1 MVLKN
6 SEVWDL
12 RALRCFLSV
21 ARHNS
26 LTRASVELGVSESA
40 VSQRLKNLERA
51 MGLKLYESPGGRF
64 RITPTG
70 SRLIEMAVDVFNR
83 IDGFRAELG
92 AGQPAGSLAV
102 ATQDAVVRYVLPEV
116 ARSFASQNPT
126 IRLELMTRNVDETL
140 RAVRLGE
147 ADLGIVSE
155 TPLPNSLTFVPL
167 RSYQA
172 QFVAPKGHPLFAAG
186 PPAIEDLLTPA
197 TIERFPLIAPEHGD
211 ATHAHIHAA
220 LARLNLPYNIA
231 FEVGTT
237 ETVKHY
243 VRLGLGVAV
252 ISGVCVTQADAE
264 TLDMVKVPGHLGG
277 TSTYGYVLRRE
288 KHLSQPVQA
297 FLSILRASV
306 SSGERPAPHT
316 TSSLQA
322 I

>member
-1 MVLKN
+1 MVIEN
-6 SEVWDL
+6 SDVWDL
-12 RALRCFLSV
+12 RALRCLVSV
-21 ARHNS
+21 ARHGS

-40 VSQRLKNLERA
+40 VSQRLKTLERS

-64 RITPTG
+64 RITQAG
-70 SRLIEMAVDVFNR
+70 SRLVEMAVDLFDR
-83 IDGFRAELG
+83 IDGYRAELG
-92 AGQPAGSLAV
+92 AGQPAGTLAV

-116 ARSFASQNPT
+116 ARVFAGRNPT
-126 IRLELMTRNVDETL
+126 IRLELMTRTMEETL

-155 TPLPNSLTFVPL
+155 TALPNSLTFVPL
-167 RSYQA
+167 RAYQA
-172 QFVAPKGHPLFAAG
+172 HFVAPKGHPLFTGG
-186 PPAIEDLLTPA
+186 PPAIEDLLTPE
-197 TIERFPLIAPEHGD
+197 TIDRFPLIAPEHGD

-252 ISGVCVTQADAE
+252 ISGVCVTESDTR
-264 TLDMVKVPGHLGG
+264 TLDMVEVPGRFGG

-288 KHLSQPVQA
+288 KYLSQATQS
-297 FLSILRASV
+297 FLSILRESV
-306 SSGERPAPHT
+306 RGGGQPPAGIGRIPPAT
-316 TSSLQA
+316 
-322 I
+322 